1 MRLSHSCLNIELC
14 VANVDSQHLQIPDI
28 EDIVSALRKTPIG
41 QVWTRGAR
49 EKLRDVVATAGLRF

>member
-1 MRLSHSCLNIELC
+1 MKMSIRWFGSDDTIPP
-14 VANVDSQHLQIPDI
+14 AFILQIPDI

-41 QVWTRGAR
+41 QAWTRGAR